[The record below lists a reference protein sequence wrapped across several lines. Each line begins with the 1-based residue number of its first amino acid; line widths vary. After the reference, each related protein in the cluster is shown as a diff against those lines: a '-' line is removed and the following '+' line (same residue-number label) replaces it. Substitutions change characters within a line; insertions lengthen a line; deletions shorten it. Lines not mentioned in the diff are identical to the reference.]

1 MGPAAGAGG
10 GTVVAQGAVKE
21 VSADDKSIIG
31 PYLSGLARAAAR
43 PQTQAEEMFALG
55 HIRLESS
62 GLHTVKPFALD
73 IPKGRLIAVTG
84 VSGSGKTTL
93 VLETLIPA
101 LTAMAAGEAPPKHV
115 TSIDAAGI
123 QRANLI
129 DATPIGIN
137 VRSTVATYCGV
148 LDDLRRAYA
157 HTDAAKAAGL
167 KVGDFSYNTGSLR
180 CSTCDGTGQISLDVQ
195 FLPDVDIACP
205 NCRGSRYS
213 AAADNIRRTE
223 KITAKATVTRTKEA
237 DRGASEGPEA
247 AATPEASSAAENHA
261 LSLPQL
267 LALSVD
273 EALPHVADIKKAH
286 EKLQTLHDLGL
297 GYLTLGEATP
307 ALSGGEAQRLKLASE
322 MGRGQEDAVFV
333 FDEPTIGLHP
343 RDVETLLGVFQRLVE
358 QGATVIVIEH
368 DLDFIANADY
378 VIDMGPQGGEA
389 GGRIVACGTPTEIAA
404 NPESITG
411 RYLKL

>member
-1 MGPAAGAGG
+1 M
-10 GTVVAQGAVKE
+10 T
-21 VSADDKSIIG
+21 
-31 PYLSGLARAAAR
+31 AR
-43 PQTQAEEMFALG
+43 PQAQAEAMFDLG
-55 HIRLESS
+55 RVHLESC
-62 GLHTVKPFALD
+62 GLHTVKPLTLD
-73 IPKGRLIAVTG
+73 LPKGRLIAVTG

-101 LTAMAAGEAPPKHV
+101 LEAAIAGKALPKHV
-115 TSIDAAGI
+115 TSINAEGI
-123 QRANLI
+123 RRANLI

-157 HTDAAKAAGL
+157 HTEAAKEAGL
-167 KVGDFSYNTGSLR
+167 KLGDFSYNTGSLR
-180 CSTCDGTGQISLDVQ
+180 CPTCDGTGQISLDVQ

-205 NCRGSRYS
+205 DCRGTRYS
-213 AAADNIRRTE
+213 AAADGIRRAE
-223 KITAKATVTRTKEA
+223 KAVAKTAAKKAKACTARSQAET
-237 DRGASEGPEA
+237 PEA
-247 AATPEASSAAENHA
+247 ATMTEAASAAENHA

-343 RDVETLLGVFQRLVE
+343 RDVETLLNVFQRLVE

-389 GGRIVACGTPTEIAA
+389 GGRIVACGTPAEIAA

-411 RYLKL
+411 RYLEL